1 MQDNVFLLPEDKKV
15 IEMFNTLVKN
25 EKCVQMFNYHTAYSY
40 LLKKKT
46 CSKFSHIFNLGPKKH
61 QFDYINELKQTK
73 PKYILTGKNNQ
84 QYNASNIENNKSNF
98 LYYSFVNPYV
108 RFPYINNFIS
118 NNYKTLKEFN
128 NWVILIRIS

>member
-1 MQDNVFLLPEDKKV
+1 MDFLHYK
-15 IEMFNTLVKN
+15 
-25 EKCVQMFNYHTAYSY
+25 KCVQMFNYHTAYSY

-73 PKYILTGKNNQ
+73 PKYILAGKNNQ
-84 QYNASNIENNKSNF
+84 QYNASNIENSKSNF

-108 RFPYINNFIS
+108 RFPYINSFIS
-118 NNYKTLKEFN
+118 RNKESKRFFLKYRKFLYENVDSTDHHKFI
-128 NWVILIRIS
+128 IL